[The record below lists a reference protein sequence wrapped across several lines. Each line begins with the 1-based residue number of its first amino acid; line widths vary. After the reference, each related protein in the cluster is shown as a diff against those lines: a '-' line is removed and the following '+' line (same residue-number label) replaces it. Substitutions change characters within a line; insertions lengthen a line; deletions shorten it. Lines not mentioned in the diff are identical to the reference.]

1 MGDSNSAALL
11 ELSQEAI
18 SLADEDYQRRP
29 SLETVMVLVAARNFA
44 RQLEHRLEQL
54 ALRADLPLPRLTP
67 LSPISPVTPTPST
80 APTGKWFARTYRWF
94 SQFFF

>member
-67 LSPISPVTPTPST
+67 LAPLIPLTPPPST
-80 APTGKWFARTYRWF
+80 APTRRWFAKTRQWILRRF
-94 SQFFF
+94 